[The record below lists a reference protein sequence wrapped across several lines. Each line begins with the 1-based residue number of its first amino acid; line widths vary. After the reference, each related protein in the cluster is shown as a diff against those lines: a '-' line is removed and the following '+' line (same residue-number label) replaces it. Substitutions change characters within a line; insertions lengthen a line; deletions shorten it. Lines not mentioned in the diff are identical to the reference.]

1 MRAAVCTEFG
11 KPFEMQELDLAPPG
25 EGMVHV
31 RIMACAICHSD
42 IIYADGGWG
51 GELPMVFG
59 HEAAGEV
66 IAAGPGV
73 QGFRPGDRCVV
84 TLIRHCRA
92 CPCCERGLY
101 GSCETYSGTDWTP
114 LSRDGAR
121 VTQGLRTAAFAEQ
134 AVVHHSQLVR
144 IDDAL
149 SWEAAALL
157 ACGVITGYGAVAH
170 TAAMPSGTDVAVIGT
185 GGVGLNCVQG
195 ARIGGARRIV
205 AVDLAEDRLASARA
219 FGATETVNGRE
230 TDPIEGVRAATGGRG
245 ADYVFVAVGSEAA
258 INQSFRMAAPGGAIV
273 LVGMPDY
280 QARARFSPVALSSA
294 SQRILGS
301 VMGHLDIKR
310 EIPEL
315 IRLYRQGEL
324 KLDELV
330 TARFPFER
338 INDAMDSTRRGEGLR
353 NVVMIGAAA

>member
-25 EGMVHV
+25 ENQVHV

-73 QGFRPGDRCVV
+73 EGFAPGDRCVV
-84 TLIRHCRA
+84 TLIRHCRS

-101 GSCETYSGTDWTP
+101 GTCETFSGDDWTP
-114 LSRDGAR
+114 LSRGGKR
-121 VTQGLRTAAFAEQ
+121 VTQGLRTAAFAEE

-149 SWEAAALL
+149 SWEAAALM
-157 ACGVITGYGAVAH
+157 ACGVITGYGAVAN
-170 TAAMPSGTDVAVIGT
+170 TAAMPRGMDVAVIGT
-185 GGVGLNCVQG
+185 GGVGLNCVQA

-205 AVDLAEDRLASARA
+205 AVDLADDRLTAARA
-219 FGATETVNGRE
+219 FGATETVNGSSE
-230 TDPIEGVRAATGGRG
+230 DPIDGVRRLTGGRG
-245 ADYVFVAVGSEAA
+245 ADFVFVAVGSEAA
-258 INQSFRMAAPGGAIV
+258 INQSFRMAAPGGAVV
-273 LVGMPDY
+273 LVGMPDHR
-280 QARARFSPVALSSA
+280 ARARFSPVALSSA

-315 IRLYRQGEL
+315 IRLYRQGDL

-330 TARFPFER
+330 SRRFAFDE
-338 INDAMDSTRRGEGLR
+338 INAATDATRRGEGLR
-353 NVVMIGAAA
+353 NIVMIGAAP